1 MLSRIM
7 RHPAGL
13 VRKAL
18 SRKFL
23 AEKFLRP
30 APQPAPPPDYWL
42 NRFSGIGLILVGPV
56 PRLSTATPVALVHSA
71 PTGEGLLPAQ
81 GGKAS
86 SFLDTGRAERMPASR
101 P

>member
-23 AEKFLRP
+23 AETFLRP
-30 APQPAPPPDYWL
+30 AHSTAPTPDYWL

-56 PRLSTATPVALVHSA
+56 PRLLTATSVNLVHPV
-71 PTGEGLLPAQ
+71 PTGDGLLPAQ
-81 GGKAS
+81 GGKGS
-86 SFLDTGRAERMPASR
+86 SYLDSKRAERVPASR